1 MQSVANKL
9 VEEDTIPLS
18 YGLPVVLI
26 VEDDLNMRE
35 LVVNVLQKSKV
46 EMKLIPM
53 ESAQHA
59 LHFLENHEVGVVVT
73 DLRMPVVD
81 GLQVLEFAKSCN
93 PLTQV
98 VLFTGYGTVET
109 AVAALKKGAF
119 DYIRKPFDNVEL
131 CSTVEHAVQHYE
143 LSRENLK
150 LREQNEALS
159 EGIGLI
165 GQSNAMQ
172 DIQRLIGSAAAYDC
186 SVFISG
192 KSGCGKELVARQI
205 HMQSKRKDGPFVA
218 LNCAAIQE
226 NLIESEL
233 FGYRKGAFTGAE
245 KAKPGLFEMANGG
258 TIFLDEINNASLSL
272 QAKLMRVL
280 QDGSFYPVGDVKPCE
295 VDVRVLA
302 ATNRNAATL
311 ISNGELR
318 EDLYYRLTVMEIR
331 LPALRDRRDDIP
343 LLTYHFL
350 DKYSKGFGKQV
361 KSVSTEVLDAF
372 MHYDWPGN
380 VRELENVIQR
390 MMILTR
396 TEQLDVDVLPEE
408 LTQNQQLI
416 SRAIDY
422 MEPQTLEEI
431 EIYFIKKTLADTG
444 SDRTL
449 CAQILGIDKSTLW
462 RKIKRYNLEE
472 ADESVPA

>member
-1 MQSVANKL
+1 MQSVAKL
-9 VEEDTIPLS
+9 LEDDITPVAQ
-18 YGLPVVLI
+18 GAPVVLI

-35 LVVNVLQKSKV
+35 LVVNVLQKSSV
-46 EMKLIPM
+46 DMKLIPM
-53 ESAQHA
+53 DSPQHA
-59 LHFLENHEVGVVVT
+59 LHFLENHEVGVVLT
-73 DLRMPVVD
+73 DLRMPAVD
-81 GLQVLEFAKSCN
+81 GLQVLEFAKGCN
-93 PLTQV
+93 ELTQV

-131 CSTVEHAVQHYE
+131 CSTVEHAVQHYV
-143 LSRENLK
+143 LSRDNRS
-150 LREQNEALS
+150 LREQNQALS
-159 EGIGLI
+159 EGMDLI
-165 GQSNAMQ
+165 GQSDSMQ
-172 DIQRLIGSAAAYDC
+172 QVQRLIGSAAAYDC

-192 KSGCGKELVARQI
+192 KSGSGKELVARQI
-205 HMQSKRKDGPFVA
+205 HMQSKRREGPFVA

-245 KAKPGLFEMANGG
+245 KAKPGLFEVANGG

-280 QDGSFYPVGDVKPCE
+280 QDGSFYPVGDIKPCA

-302 ATNRNAATL
+302 ATNRNAAEL
-311 ISNGELR
+311 IENGELR

-331 LPALRDRRDDIP
+331 VPSLRERREDIP

-350 DKYSKGFGKQV
+350 DKYSKGFGKVV
-361 KSVSTEVLDAF
+361 KSVSTEVLSAL
-372 MHYDWPGN
+372 MQYSWPGN

-396 TEQLDVDVLPEE
+396 TEQLDIDVLPAE
-408 LTQNQQLI
+408 LVQNQQMMN
-416 SRAIDY
+416 RAIDY

-444 SDRTL
+444 SDRAL

-472 ADESVPA
+472 TDESVPA